1 MSIHSKA
8 VKNQIGGYN
17 MQTNNASFN
26 PYDERLALM
35 QKLNM
40 SSIKIYLE
48 IWKEGV
54 ENRTDTVMPL

>member
-1 MSIHSKA
+1 
-8 VKNQIGGYN
+8 
-17 MQTNNASFN
+17 MQTNKVSFN

-35 QKLNM
+35 QKINM

>member
-1 MSIHSKA
+1 MSIHSEA

-17 MQTNNASFN
+17 MQTNKVSFN

-40 SSIKIYLE
+40 SSIKIHLE

>member
-1 MSIHSKA
+1 MSIHSEA

-17 MQTNNASFN
+17 MQTNKVSFN
-26 PYDERLALM
+26 PYDERHALL
-35 QKLNM
+35 QKLNL

>member
-1 MSIHSKA
+1 
-8 VKNQIGGYN
+8 
-17 MQTNNASFN
+17 MQTNKVSFN
-26 PYDERLALM
+26 PYDERHALL
-35 QKLNM
+35 QKLNL

>member
-1 MSIHSKA
+1 MSIHSEA

-17 MQTNNASFN
+17 MQTNKVSFN

-40 SSIKIYLE
+40 SSIKIYLG

>member
-1 MSIHSKA
+1 
-8 VKNQIGGYN
+8 
-17 MQTNNASFN
+17 MQTNKVSFN
-26 PYDERLALM
+26 PYDERLTLM

>member
-1 MSIHSKA
+1 
-8 VKNQIGGYN
+8 
-17 MQTNNASFN
+17 MQTNKASFN
-26 PYDERLALM
+26 SFDKRLVLM
-35 QKLNM
+35 QKINM

>member
-1 MSIHSKA
+1 
-8 VKNQIGGYN
+8 
-17 MQTNNASFN
+17 MQTNKASFN

-54 ENRTDTVMPL
+54 ENCTDTVMPL